1 MSRLAWLYI
10 TGVLFLGLILSVVT
24 LAGLDILAS
33 CWPTFISLT
42 VLATLSQLFE
52 VIAPNRQSYYATVV
66 FFFAGVF
73 LLPPGFFVLLV
84 GIPHL
89 VEWAKARITRS
100 SRLRAWYIQ
109 PFNVITHILAG
120 AGARLAYAALNVNA
134 DGLIR
139 VSPVLAA
146 AAAAI
151 VYVVINHLLIG
162 QALRLARGVS
172 WRESGILDPENLV
185 SDLALL
191 CLGYIVSVLWNIN
204 PWLSIP
210 AFSPLILMYRA
221 LMIPRLRQEAQ
232 TDEKTGLWNARYFAK
247 SFTAEMERAKR
258 FGRPLAFIMAD
269 MDLLRT
275 INNTHGHLA
284 GDAVLGGVGRII
296 RESIREYDIAGRFG
310 GEEFAIVLPEASMV
324 GARAVAERIRRA
336 VESASFAIPTSS
348 ERIHVTISLGIAC
361 FPEDAETAKELMHEA
376 DLAMYQVKLKGRNG
390 IMCAKDVPHFAKL
403 DRAALEGYGQNKYTE
418 VFGESVDQ
426 KQAPSRPVAESRQ
439 RRMGPETLPIFRQ
452 YPKTWMV
459 MLIAGV
465 ILAAC
470 AVTTIGA
477 FHGPLPN
484 LDTIGLLV
492 ILAIVAELLQ
502 LENVS
507 GDTSVSV
514 SVAVNFSAGL
524 IAGIPGIVF
533 VSAAIALV
541 HRLRFRPHLYK
552 TAFNWAV
559 HIMAGSAPVIVMSLL
574 DIPLTA
580 AQIPV
585 LLIPVSLAAA
595 AYYLLETGL
604 IAIAISLSEG
614 SDVLHT
620 WGEQF
625 RWLASHYIVLCV
637 MGLFLAI
644 AHMAMGTLG
653 ALVFSVPV
661 FMMRYV
667 QKQYVERTE
676 SSVRELKRMN
686 HELVFANHEID
697 VASRAIRQLND
708 ELFLTLA
715 KIIDARDPYIA
726 GHAAKV
732 GEYAT
737 TLAMEL
743 RLPAD
748 RVALVRQAAF
758 LHDIGKMG
766 ISEKVLQKPARLSPE
781 EYALVKKHAS
791 VGADFLET
799 CQSLRPL
806 VPFVRYHHEW
816 WNGQGYDGLRGE
828 QAPLEARI
836 LAVCD
841 AIDAMASDRPYRRA
855 KPFAEIISEVKRCS
869 GTQFDPQV
877 VEAFLHVAEREGADL
892 FASSTWDI
900 VGQIPGSH
908 YANADYARVP

>member
-1 MSRLAWLYI
+1 MALVGMNWPS
-10 TGVLFLGLILSVVT
+10 
-24 LAGLDILAS
+24 S
-33 CWPTFISLT
+33 CLPTFISLT
-42 VLATLSQLFE
+42 ILATLSQLFE
-52 VIAPNRQSYYATVV
+52 VVAPNRQSYYATLV

-73 LLPPGFFVLLV
+73 LLPPGLFVFLV
-84 GIPHL
+84 SIPHL
-89 VEWAKARITRS
+89 VELAKARITRS
-100 SRLRAWYIQ
+100 GRLRAWYIQ
-109 PFNVITHILAG
+109 PFNIITHILAG
-120 AGARLAYAALNVNA
+120 AGARLAYNALNVNA

-191 CLGYIVSVLWNIN
+191 CLGYIVSVLWAIN

-221 LMIPRLRQEAQ
+221 LMIPRLKQEAQ
-232 TDEKTGLWNARYFAK
+232 RDDKTGLWNARYFAK

-269 MDLLRT
+269 LDLLRT

-284 GDAVLGGVGRII
+284 GDAVLAGVGKII
-296 RESIREYDIAGRFG
+296 RESVREYDIAGRFG
-310 GEEFAIVLPEASMV
+310 GEEFAIVLPETSMV

-336 VESASFAIPTSS
+336 VESATFTAPTSS
-348 ERIHVTISLGIAC
+348 EQIHVTISMGIAC
-361 FPEDAETAKELMHEA
+361 FPEDARTAKELLHEA

-390 IMCAKDVPHFAKL
+390 IMYAKDVPHFAKL
-403 DRAALEGYGQNKYTE
+403 DRAALEGYSQNKYTE
-418 VFGESVDQ
+418 IFGEAIGQ
-426 KQAPSRPVAESRQ
+426 EPAPGQPAPDSGQSRAR
-439 RRMGPETLPIFRQ
+439 PETLPIFRQ
-452 YPKTWMV
+452 YPKTWMII
-459 MLIAGV
+459 LIAGV
-465 ILAAC
+465 VLAAC
-470 AVTTIGA
+470 AVTLVGA
-477 FHGPLPN
+477 FRGPLPN

-492 ILAIVAELLQ
+492 ILAVVAELLQ

-514 SVAVNFSAGL
+514 SVAVNFAAGL

-533 VSAAIALV
+533 VSATIALI

-559 HIMAGSAPVIVMSLL
+559 HIMAGTAPVITVSLL
-574 DIPLTA
+574 GIPLTA

-585 LLIPVSLAAA
+585 LLIPVTLAAA
-595 AYYLLETGL
+595 TYYLIETGL

-614 SDVLHT
+614 SEVLPT

-644 AHMAMGTLG
+644 AHVAMGALG
-653 ALVFSVPV
+653 ALVFAMPV

-697 VASRAIRQLND
+697 IASRAIRQLND

-743 RLPAD
+743 RLPAE

-766 ISEKVLQKPARLSPE
+766 ISEKVLQKPARLTPE

-791 VGADFLET
+791 LGADFLET

-841 AIDAMASDRPYRRA
+841 AIDAMASDRPYHRA
-855 KPFAEIISEVKRCS
+855 KPFDEIISEVKRCS

-877 VEAFLHVAEREGADL
+877 VEAFLQIAEREGADL
-892 FASSTWDI
+892 FTTSTWDI
-900 VGQIPGSH
+900 VGQIPGTRFD
-908 YANADYARVP
+908 ADYARAR